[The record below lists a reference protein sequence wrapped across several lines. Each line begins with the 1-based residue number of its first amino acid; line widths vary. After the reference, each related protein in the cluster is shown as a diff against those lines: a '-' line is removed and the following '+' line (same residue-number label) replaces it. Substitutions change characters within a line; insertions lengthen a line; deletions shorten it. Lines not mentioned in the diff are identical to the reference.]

1 MPSQPPPWGSSLPS
15 PLAIQP
21 RYARLFF
28 MDAKSFLER
37 YWDWNIPVDV
47 FAMAQA
53 AGAELVPDQDLGASG
68 QLSFDG
74 DKPVIRYS
82 FLEHPVR
89 QRFTVAH
96 ELGHLML
103 RHGPAFR
110 DSPDNFNVSVWDPK
124 EVEANRFA
132 ADILMPKDA
141 IEYLIRQKKVYSPH
155 DMAAALNV
163 SPIAMQF
170 RLKNL
175 GWLR

>member
-1 MPSQPPPWGSSLPS
+1 
-15 PLAIQP
+15 
-21 RYARLFF
+21 
-28 MDAKSFLER
+28 MDAKTFLEK
-37 YWDWNIPVDV
+37 YWDWSMPVDV
-47 FAMAQA
+47 FAMAEA
-53 AGAELVPDQDLGASG
+53 SGASLVADPELGASG

-74 DKPVIRYS
+74 GKPVIRYNPM
-82 FLEHPVR
+82 EHPVR

-103 RHGPAFR
+103 EHGPAFR
-110 DSPDNFNVSVWDPK
+110 DSPDNFNLGVWDAK

-141 IEYLIRQKKVYSPH
+141 VEYLIHQKKVYSPH
-155 DMAAALNV
+155 DMASALNV
-163 SPIAMQF
+163 SPVAMQF